1 MNQISQEI
9 IINDQKIVLETGKI
23 ARQANGSVLVS
34 CEGTTILATVA
45 GRKEA
50 KEDQSF
56 FPLSVNYQEK
66 TYAAGK
72 IPGGFF
78 KREGRPSEKET
89 LISRLIDRPLRPSFP
104 DDFLNEIQVILT
116 VVSLNPEIQTD
127 ILSMIGASAAIS
139 ISDIPFNGPIGG
151 ARVGYIDNKFVI
163 NPTVSQMENSKLDL
177 IVAGSNDA
185 ILMVESEVDILSEE
199 IMLDAVMAGHD
210 AIKDTIKGIDGL
222 VKEAGKEKWVIE
234 TIKVDENLKKIVNDF
249 AFDRIKTAYQ
259 TADKVD
265 RQSQLEQIKIDAIEK
280 IVEGSEEYE
289 LSLIHI

>member
-50 KEDQSF
+50 KEGQSF

-104 DDFLNEIQVILT
+104 DDFLNEIQVTDKSNLKNYAKDIWISTKIKLKILKELEIIGHNYNIETVNKIVYIIGIVDDENELQT
-116 VVSLNPEIQTD
+116 VVD
-127 ILSMIGASAAIS
+127 IAKNTKGVI
-139 ISDIPFNGPIGG
+139 
-151 ARVGYIDNKFVI
+151 KVI
-163 NPTVSQMENSKLDL
+163 NY
-177 IVAGSNDA
+177 
-185 ILMVESEVDILSEE
+185 
-199 IMLDAVMAGHD
+199 
-210 AIKDTIKGIDGL
+210 
-222 VKEAGKEKWVIE
+222 VKI
-234 TIKVDENLKKIVNDF
+234 
-249 AFDRIKTAYQ
+249 
-259 TADKVD
+259 
-265 RQSQLEQIKIDAIEK
+265 QS
-280 IVEGSEEYE
+280 
-289 LSLIHI
+289 